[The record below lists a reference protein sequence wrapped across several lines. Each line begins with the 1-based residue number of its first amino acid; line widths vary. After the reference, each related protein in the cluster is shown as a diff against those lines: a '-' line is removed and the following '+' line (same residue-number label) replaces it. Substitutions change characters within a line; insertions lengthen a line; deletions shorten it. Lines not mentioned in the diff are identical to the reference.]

1 MQDGAKSDTAKSTV
15 EYLNSHVPEFTKPDL
30 WPPNS
35 PKLNPMDYYVWSRLE
50 SMVYTSKV
58 TDVVQLKERIID
70 CWKENPQEEINKAI
84 DAFRTR
90 LLKVIKMNG
99 EHTEQLKF

>member
-15 EYLNSHVPEFTKPDL
+15 EYLNSHVTEFTKPDL